1 MKYVYLILAAAL
13 LATSASA
20 QTGMTREQMESRH
33 QERVQMRDARHQTE
47 IKQMDSIVL
56 NRYYKFMPTSFQQE
70 PAGNMHQIYS
80 IMYSLAM
87 YKDYVDI
94 DIPYIVG
101 VVAPYHLTIMNYI
114 TFDIQKYT
122 AVQNEDGWTI
132 SFSSNLY
139 SDNTYVYVQNLLDHP
154 RGRAEH
160 RFDPLSDGDL
170 LRFDPAD
177 LLNFGEKTS

>member
-1 MKYVYLILAAAL
+1 
-13 LATSASA
+13 
-20 QTGMTREQMESRH
+20 
-33 QERVQMRDARHQTE
+33 
-47 IKQMDSIVL
+47 
-56 NRYYKFMPTSFQQE
+56 
-70 PAGNMHQIYS
+70 MHQIYS

-139 SDNTYVYVQNLLDHP
+139 SDNTYTFTFKIY
-154 RGRAEH
+154 
-160 RFDPLSDGDL
+160 
-170 LRFDPAD
+170 
-177 LLNFGEKTS
+177 

>member
-80 IMYSLAM
+80 IMYC
-87 YKDYVDI
+87 
-94 DIPYIVG
+94 
-101 VVAPYHLTIMNYI
+101 TR
-114 TFDIQKYT
+114 TT
-122 AVQNEDGWTI
+122 WTSI
-132 SFSSNLY
+132 S
-139 SDNTYVYVQNLLDHP
+139 
-154 RGRAEH
+154 R
-160 RFDPLSDGDL
+160 
-170 LRFDPAD
+170 
-177 LLNFGEKTS
+177 TS

>member
-94 DIPYIVG
+94 DIPYIIG

-139 SDNTYVYVQNLLDHP
+139 SDNTYTFTFKIYSITREAV
-154 RGRAEH
+154 
-160 RFDPLSDGDL
+160 
-170 LRFDPAD
+170 
-177 LLNFGEKTS
+177 LNIASTLYPTVTYYGSIQQIY

>member
-47 IKQMDSIVL
+47 IKQMIVL

-139 SDNTYVYVQNLLDHP
+139 SDNTYTFTFKIYSITREAV
-154 RGRAEH
+154 
-160 RFDPLSDGDL
+160 
-170 LRFDPAD
+170 
-177 LLNFGEKTS
+177 LNIASTLYPTVTYYGSIQQIY

>member
-101 VVAPYHLTIMNYI
+101 VVAP
-114 TFDIQKYT
+114 
-122 AVQNEDGWTI
+122 
-132 SFSSNLY
+132 
-139 SDNTYVYVQNLLDHP
+139 
-154 RGRAEH
+154 
-160 RFDPLSDGDL
+160 
-170 LRFDPAD
+170 
-177 LLNFGEKTS
+177 

>member
-139 SDNTYVYVQNLLDHP
+139 SDNTVARVN
-154 RGRAEH
+154 
-160 RFDPLSDGDL
+160 SDMAGYEQAT
-170 LRFDPAD
+170 REAV
-177 LLNFGEKTS
+177 LNIASTLYPTVTYYGSIQQIY

>member
-1 MKYVYLILAAAL
+1 
-13 LATSASA
+13 
-20 QTGMTREQMESRH
+20 
-33 QERVQMRDARHQTE
+33 MRDARHQTE

-132 SFSSNLY
+132 RRISIR
-139 SDNTYVYVQNLLDHP
+139 TIP
-154 RGRAEH
+154 IR
-160 RFDPLSDGDL
+160 
-170 LRFDPAD
+170 LRSKSTRSPARPC
-177 LLNFGEKTS
+177 

>member
-114 TFDIQKYT
+114 PFDIQK
-122 AVQNEDGWTI
+122 
-132 SFSSNLY
+132 
-139 SDNTYVYVQNLLDHP
+139 
-154 RGRAEH
+154 
-160 RFDPLSDGDL
+160 
-170 LRFDPAD
+170 
-177 LLNFGEKTS
+177 

>member
-56 NRYYKFMPTSFQQE
+56 NRYYKFM
-70 PAGNMHQIYS
+70 
-80 IMYSLAM
+80 AM

-139 SDNTYVYVQNLLDHP
+139 SDNTYTFTFKIYSITREAV
-154 RGRAEH
+154 
-160 RFDPLSDGDL
+160 
-170 LRFDPAD
+170 
-177 LLNFGEKTS
+177 LNIASTLYPTVTYYGSIQQIY